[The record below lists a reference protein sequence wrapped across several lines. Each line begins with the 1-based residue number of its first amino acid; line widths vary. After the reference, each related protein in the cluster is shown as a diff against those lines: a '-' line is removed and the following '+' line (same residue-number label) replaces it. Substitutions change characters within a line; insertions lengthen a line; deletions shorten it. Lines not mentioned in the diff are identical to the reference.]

1 MSYDDLLPW
10 RALAQRIP
18 KDVLNPTHRLII
30 LTLMTYES
38 QDKGAFFTPENIA
51 NELGLS
57 YRAVMDN
64 FHYLGSGKVW
74 KDGNYRPCQNPEC
87 KRHLGIIK
95 TSYYAKRNRAQTYRL
110 DQQAIKDLA
119 SVHSGA
125 PINESMNLD
134 AIKPAPEDVKPAP
147 EDVKGCAEPQAY
159 KHNKHLININKR
171 KHEINY
177 ERWQVITS
185 GLSENVKRFINP
197 APNTELLLD
206 KLERQGTRLE
216 TVRDVL
222 AKVNFS
228 TSHKIGG
235 LFVKTLEDLAGVKS
249 VRENS
254 AVPWC
259 GKCDKETRQFA
270 EASIIN
276 DVETYN
282 CPTCSPYAKQLKI
295 RRDVEPNE
303 FQKRISNLLKSVED

>member
-110 DQQAIKDLA
+110 DQQAIRDLA

-134 AIKPAPEDVKPAP
+134 AVKPAPEDVKPAP

-159 KHNKHLININKR
+159 KHNKQLININKR
-171 KHEINY
+171 ISKVNETRFNTLILSNLPKELRSKVSAGQNY
-177 ERWQVITS
+177 EEQ
-185 GLSENVKRFINP
+185 
-197 APNTELLLD
+197 LD
-206 KLERQGTRLE
+206 ELERLKVTENRIRE
-216 TVRDVL
+216 TFNL
-222 AKVNFS
+222 LPW
-228 TSHKIGG
+228 H
-235 LFVKTLEDLAGVKS
+235 EVKS
-249 VRENS
+249 VGGAVSKLLADLVVEARKVISEREKS
-254 AVPWC
+254 AEENRLMALQNAERERLKAPPEIVELRA
-259 GKCDKETRQFA
+259 KEAR
-270 EASIIN
+270 EA
-276 DVETYN
+276 
-282 CPTCSPYAKQLKI
+282 I
-295 RRDVEPNE
+295 RRGTP
-303 FQKRISNLLKSVED
+303 

>member
-64 FHYLGSGKVW
+64 FHYLGLGQVW

-110 DQQAIKDLA
+110 DQQAIKDLV
-119 SVHSGA
+119 SVRLSA
-125 PINESMNLD
+125 PINESMNLV
-134 AIKPAPEDVKPAP
+134 AEMRAPEDVMGAP

-159 KHNKHLININKR
+159 KHNKQLININKR
-171 KHEINY
+171 ISKVNETRFNTLILSNLPKELRSKVNAGQNY
-177 ERWQVITS
+177 EEQLDELERLRV
-185 GLSENVKRFINP
+185 SENRIREAYN
-197 APNTELLLD
+197 LLPWN
-206 KLERQGTRLE
+206 E
-216 TVRDVL
+216 
-222 AKVNFS
+222 
-228 TSHKIGG
+228 
-235 LFVKTLEDLAGVKS
+235 VKS
-249 VRENS
+249 VGGAVSKLLADLLVEARKVISEREQS
-254 AVPWC
+254 AEENRLMALQNAERERLKAPPEIVELRA
-259 GKCDKETRQFA
+259 KEAR
-270 EASIIN
+270 EA
-276 DVETYN
+276 
-282 CPTCSPYAKQLKI
+282 I
-295 RRDVEPNE
+295 RRGT
-303 FQKRISNLLKSVED
+303 S